1 MVADIALA
9 LLLIEEAVVIV
20 VAVVE
25 DLDPGPDLPTPDA
38 LVTIT
43 QDPEAE
49 ADRVLAAL
57 KTREDARI
65 VAAQTIVVVVVVVAD
80 TAVAPGHPAPPSH
93 CPQTPGQTSK
103 DVAEVAAADVLTRSA
118 TAIPTTDGATSDD
131 LRSRRC

>member
-25 DLDPGPDLPTPDA
+25 DPDPGPDLPTPDA

-65 VAAQTIVVVVVVVAD
+65 AAAQTIVVPVAD

-93 CPQTPGQTSK
+93 CPQTLGQTSK